1 VNPRQVFSDADL
13 AAIQAAAVDAERT
26 SAGEVVPY
34 IVGRC
39 HDYPEAAW
47 SGAAFGAVT
56 LAVIAAVVDLWVGPW
71 GRYGPEWIALPPL
84 AGVLLGYFLGS
95 RVPAVARRLV
105 PASAMAQ
112 HARLRA
118 EAAFVEES
126 VFDTRDRSG
135 VLLLISLFERQAVLL
150 ADEGARAVVQP
161 DEWATVVDALTARLH
176 SGNPTLALVEA
187 IAACAELL
195 GRLPRREGDSN
206 ELRDEVRL
214 RDR

>member
-1 VNPRQVFSDADL
+1 MNPRQVFSDADL
-13 AAIQAAAVDAERT
+13 AAIQAAAAQAEHS

-47 SGAAFGAVT
+47 AGAAFGAVA
-56 LAVIAAVVDLWVGPW
+56 LALVAAMVDLWAGPW
-71 GRYGPEWIALPPL
+71 GRYGPAWIALPPL
-84 AGVLLGYFLGS
+84 AGVLLGYVLGS
-95 RVPAVARRLV
+95 RVPAVTRRLV
-105 PASAMAQ
+105 PATAMAQ

-135 VLLLISLFERQAVLL
+135 VLLLVSLFERQAVLL
-150 ADEGARAVVQP
+150 ADEGARAVVP
-161 DEWATVVDALTARLH
+161 PEDWAAVVDTLTTRLH
-176 SGNPTLALVEA
+176 SGNPTPALVEA
-187 IAACAELL
+187 IAACAALL
-195 GRLPRREGDSN
+195 TRLPRREGDSN